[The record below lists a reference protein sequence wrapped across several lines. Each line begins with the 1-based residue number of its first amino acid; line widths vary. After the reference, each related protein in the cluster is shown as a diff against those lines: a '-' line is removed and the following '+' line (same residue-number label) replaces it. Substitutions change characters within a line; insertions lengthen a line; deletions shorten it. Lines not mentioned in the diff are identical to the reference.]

1 MTAFFSNL
9 FANEPDDD
17 GDIRFDTEL
26 TVTNDTD
33 QPIYQIHYKIWLS
46 DPEGATFELTESY
59 EDVFLSPGD
68 GYTISSYGR
77 ANERYL
83 HGSSILVRGIGY
95 LARRDFRLLGEVP
108 IPGPGESAR
117 LKTSLDLGW
126 SAGPL
131 VVLVSRSV
139 TDEEGDIRL
148 EYKALIENTSTQFLK
163 VVTIKGQ
170 LIDAAGVEIQND
182 ETEQEVPPETAV
194 FYSSNFY
201 GSKAGELDGAKA
213 IFSLKALIPVATF
226 DANETTEATL
236 MGCTFSLA

>member
-9 FANEPDDD
+9 FANEPDED
-17 GDIRFDTEL
+17 GDISFDTEL
-26 TVTNDTD
+26 TITNNTD
-33 QPIYQIHYKIWLS
+33 QPVYQIQYKIWLS
-46 DPEGATFELTESY
+46 DPEGATFDVTDSY

-68 GYTISSYGR
+68 GYTISSSGR
-77 ANERYL
+77 ANQRDL
-83 HGSSILVRGIGY
+83 LGDSSLILVRGIGC

-117 LKTSLDLGW
+117 LKTSLDLDW
-126 SAGPL
+126 SSGPL
-131 VVLVSRSV
+131 VVLVSRSA

-170 LIDAAGVEIQND
+170 LVDAGGVEIQND

-201 GSKAGELDGAKA
+201 GAKAGQLDGAKA

-226 DANETTEATL
+226 DANETTEV
-236 MGCTFSLA
+236 GEG

>member
-9 FANEPDDD
+9 FANEPDED
-17 GDIRFDTEL
+17 GDISFDTEL
-26 TVTNDTD
+26 TITNNTD
-33 QPIYQIHYKIWLS
+33 QPVYQIQYKIWLS
-46 DPEGATFELTESY
+46 DPEGATFDVTDSY

-68 GYTISSYGR
+68 GYTISSSGR
-77 ANERYL
+77 ANQRDL
-83 HGSSILVRGIGY
+83 LGDGSSILVRGIGC

-126 SAGPL
+126 SSGPL
-131 VVLVSRSV
+131 VVLVSRSA

-148 EYKALIENTSTQFLK
+148 EYKVLIENTSTQFLK

-170 LIDAAGVEIQND
+170 LVDAGGVEIQND

-201 GSKAGELDGAKA
+201 GAKAGQLDGAKA

-226 DANETTEATL
+226 DANETTEV
-236 MGCTFSLA
+236 GEG

>member
-9 FANEPDDD
+9 FANEPDED
-17 GDIRFDTEL
+17 GDISFDTEL
-26 TVTNDTD
+26 TITNNTD
-33 QPIYQIHYKIWLS
+33 QPVYQIQYKIWLS
-46 DPEGATFELTESY
+46 DPEGATFDVTDSY

-68 GYTISSYGR
+68 GYTISSSGR
-77 ANERYL
+77 ANQRDL
-83 HGSSILVRGIGY
+83 LGDCSSILVRGIGC

-131 VVLVSRSV
+131 VVLVSRSA

-148 EYKALIENTSTQFLK
+148 EYKVLIENTSTQYLK

-170 LIDAAGVEIQND
+170 LVDAGGVEIQND

-201 GSKAGELDGAKA
+201 GAKAGQLDGAKA

-226 DANETTEATL
+226 DANETTEV
-236 MGCTFSLA
+236 GEG

>member
-9 FANEPDDD
+9 FANEPDED
-17 GDIRFDTEL
+17 GEITFDTEL

-33 QPIYQIHYKIWLS
+33 QPIYQIQYKIWLS

-77 ANERYL
+77 ANERDL
-83 HGSSILVRGIGY
+83 HGSSILVRGIGC

-117 LKTSLDLGW
+117 LHTSLDLGW
-126 SAGPL
+126 TSGPL
-131 VVLVSRSV
+131 VVLVSRSAV
-139 TDEEGDIRL
+139 DENGQFML

-163 VVTIKGQ
+163 VVTFKGQ
-170 LIDAAGVEIQND
+170 LIDAGGVEIQSD
-182 ETEQEVPPETAV
+182 QTDQEVPPQTAV
-194 FYSSNFY
+194 IYSNSFY
-201 GSKAGELDGAKA
+201 GVKAGQLDGAKA
-213 IFSLKALIPVATF
+213 IFSLKAMIPVATF
-226 DANETTEATL
+226 DASETTEVGEA
-236 MGCTFSLA
+236 

>member
-9 FANEPDDD
+9 FANEPDED
-17 GDIRFDTEL
+17 GDISFDTEL
-26 TVTNDTD
+26 TITNNTD
-33 QPIYQIHYKIWLS
+33 QPVYQIQYKIWLS
-46 DPEGATFELTESY
+46 DPEGATFDVTDSY

-68 GYTISSYGR
+68 GYTISSSGR
-77 ANERYL
+77 ANQRDL
-83 HGSSILVRGIGY
+83 LGDCSSILVRGIGC

-126 SAGPL
+126 SSGPL
-131 VVLVSRSV
+131 VVLVSRSA

-170 LIDAAGVEIQND
+170 LVDAGGVEIQND

-201 GSKAGELDGAKA
+201 GAKAGQLDGAKA

-226 DANETTEATL
+226 DANETTEV
-236 MGCTFSLA
+236 GEG

>member
-9 FANEPDDD
+9 FANEPDED
-17 GDIRFDTEL
+17 GDISFDTEL
-26 TVTNDTD
+26 TITNNTD
-33 QPIYQIHYKIWLS
+33 QPVYQIQYKIWLS
-46 DPEGATFELTESY
+46 DPEGATFDVTDSY

-68 GYTISSYGR
+68 GYTISSSGR
-77 ANERYL
+77 ANQRDL
-83 HGSSILVRGIGY
+83 LGDCSSILVRGIGC

-126 SAGPL
+126 SSGPL
-131 VVLVSRSV
+131 VVLVSRSA

-148 EYKALIENTSTQFLK
+148 EYKALIENTSTQYLK

-170 LIDAAGVEIQND
+170 LVDAGGVEIQND

-194 FYSSNFY
+194 FYSSSFY
-201 GSKAGELDGAKA
+201 RAKAGQLDGAKA

-226 DANETTEATL
+226 DANETTEV
-236 MGCTFSLA
+236 GEG